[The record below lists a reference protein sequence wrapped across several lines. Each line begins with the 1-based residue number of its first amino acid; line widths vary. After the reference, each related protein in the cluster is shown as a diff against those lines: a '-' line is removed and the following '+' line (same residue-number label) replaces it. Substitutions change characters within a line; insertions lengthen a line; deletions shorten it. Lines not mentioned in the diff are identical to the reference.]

1 MKDVIIKNWRG
12 LKNTTSPD
20 RFKPGEMLVAQN
32 VDIDNTEMG
41 ISRLGFTSVNGAA
54 SHSLWSDGTICLVVQ
69 NAVLKRFN
77 EDTSLTT
84 LKVLQS
90 NAFMDYVSPGNG
102 TVYYSNGVDQ
112 GRVAAGTAL
121 SWGVPQ
127 PRSQPTPSVVG
138 GALPV
143 GRYMFALT
151 FLRKD
156 GHEGGTR
163 MSGIIDVPAYAG
175 NGPNPASG
183 AGISFTSIE
192 ASTNPEITGK
202 ILCLSTPNGE
212 TLYRAAVIPNGVTS
226 YVYDRNTLDLTVPLR
241 NLEAGPPPLG
251 TILEYYNGVLYVCS
265 GGVAYQS
272 DPYGLELFRIADQFL
287 QFPGRLTLFAAVN
300 DGIYVGTDQKMFFL
314 AGDRP
319 DQLKSR
325 QIFDYGAIEGTSYK
339 TDASYF
345 TKREQGEEFGD
356 DPRPVVIWA
365 SPRGIHVG
373 YDGGVV
379 KNLTEGMY
387 SFPTAQRGA
396 GVLRDVRGYT
406 QFLTSLQGTGSAD
419 NFFS

>member
-1 MKDVIIKNWRG
+1 MKDVTITKWLG

-20 RFKPGEMLVAQN
+20 RFKRGEMLIGQN

-41 ISRLGFTSVNGAA
+41 ISRLGFTSINGAA
-54 SHSLWSDGTICLVVQ
+54 SHSLWSDGSICLVVQ

-84 LKVLQS
+84 LKALRS
-90 NAFMDYVSPGNG
+90 NAFTSYVSPGNG

-112 GRVAAGTAL
+112 GRIAAGAAL

-138 GALPV
+138 GALPT
-143 GRYMFALT
+143 GRYLFALT

-163 MSGIIDVPAYAG
+163 MAGVVDIPAYSGA
-175 NGPNPASG
+175 GPNSASG
-183 AGISFTSIE
+183 AGINFSNIE
-192 ASTNPEITGK
+192 VSTNPEITGK
-202 ILCLSTPNGE
+202 ILYLSTPNGE
-212 TLYRAAVIPNGVTS
+212 VLYQAAVIPNGVTS

-241 NLEAGPPPLG
+241 NLEAGPPPPG
-251 TILEYYNGVLYVCS
+251 TILEYYNGVMYVCS
-265 GGVAYQS
+265 GGVAYYS

-287 QFPGRLTLFAAVN
+287 QFPGRLTLFASVN
-300 DGIYVGTDQKMFFL
+300 DGIYVGTDQKTFFL
-314 AGDRP
+314 TGDRP
-319 DQLKSR
+319 DKMESKE
-325 QIFDYGAIEGTSYK
+325 IFGCGAIEGTSYN

-356 DPRPVVIWA
+356 DPHPVVIWT
-365 SPRGIHVG
+365 SSRGIHAG

-379 KNLTEGMY
+379 KNLTEEMY
-387 SFPTAQRGA
+387 SFPAAQRGA
-396 GVLRDVRGYT
+396 GILRAVRGYT
-406 QFLTSLQGTGSAD
+406 QYLTSLQGTGSAD
-419 NFFS
+419 NVFS